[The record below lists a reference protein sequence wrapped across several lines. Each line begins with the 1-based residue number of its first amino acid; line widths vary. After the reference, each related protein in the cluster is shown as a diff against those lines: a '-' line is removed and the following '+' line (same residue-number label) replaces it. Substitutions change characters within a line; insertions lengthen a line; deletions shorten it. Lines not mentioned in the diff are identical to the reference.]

1 MIKKIISAVFSV
13 AISAII
19 AVNPICQT
27 SAFETYKTPVQK
39 EVFLKYGNSARF
51 VFYDENGNK
60 LNNYEI
66 SMKNS
71 AGIEVGRFYDDYY
84 DKFIMSNSSG
94 IEEGGQWSISEKY
107 FEDLISPYKPRYIA
121 EAMYEFDTG
130 IPTSTVCEL
139 HDYSADNKVTM
150 NYIIPGGSMYDHPWY
165 NIYRVFAYPSDET
178 TAFTI
183 PANKIGIFVDKKWS
197 SYNGR
202 GYYQM
207 GSDGAKKFFDN
218 NDMFG
223 KLRVIAPKKDTSEL
237 RVGITKIL
245 DCNTSGKMEFYP
257 KYQSKKTEYVKCK
270 MHITEL
276 FPNEDWKNY
285 QVHENGIIIHDG
297 DEFRLRKATKSTV
310 AFLTIVSGACVT
322 VAMPDSS
329 GNVEFYVEKNSRKM
343 SSEIRIKYYAER
355 EYSTR
360 FKTEGYGGNVY
371 EVIVETPQIY
381 EEEGIMIDNL
391 PQGQYTLELK
401 SADYES
407 VLSEPVSLT
416 IDEDNDVQHYWVE
429 FMTYDEFPKGD
440 TDGNNV
446 IDASDASNILAEYA
460 AISTGRPTIFLP
472 NQKAAADVNNDG
484 VIDSS
489 DASKV
494 LEHYASISTGGS
506 GTI

>member
-13 AISAII
+13 AVAAII
-19 AVNPICQT
+19 AVNPVCQT
-27 SAFETYKTPVQK
+27 NAFETYKTPVQK

-51 VFYDENGNK
+51 IFFDENGNK

-71 AGIEVGRFYDDYY
+71 AGIEVGRFYDNYN
-84 DKFIMSNSSG
+84 DKFKMSNSSG
-94 IEEGGQWSISEKY
+94 IDDGGYWSISEKY
-107 FEDLISPYKPRYIA
+107 FADLIAPDIPRYIA
-121 EAMYEFDTG
+121 ESMYEYDTG
-130 IPTSTVCEL
+130 IPTSTVCNL

-150 NYIIPGGSMYDHPWY
+150 NYIRPDSDMFGHPWY

-223 KLRVIAPKKDTSEL
+223 NLRVIAPKKDTSEL

-245 DCNTSGKMEFYP
+245 DCNTAGKMDSYP

-297 DEFRLRKATKSTV
+297 NEFRLRKATESTA

-322 VAMPDSS
+322 VAMPDKS

-371 EVIVETPQIY
+371 EVIVETPEDY
-381 EEEGIMIDNL
+381 FEEGDLVHNI
-391 PQGQYTLELK
+391 PAGQYTLELESK
-401 SADYES
+401 MGEEVFYEPFK
-407 VLSEPVSLT
+407 LNISEEKMPQVV
-416 IDEDNDVQHYWVE
+416 IAE
-429 FMTYDEFPKGD
+429 FKEIELPKGD
-440 TDGNNV
+440 VDENNV
-446 IDASDASNILAEYA
+446 VDSSDASNILAEYA
-460 AISTGRPTIFLP
+460 ALSTGRPTIFLP
-472 NQKAAADVNNDG
+472 NQKDAADVNNDG

-489 DASKV
+489 DASMV
-494 LEHYASISTGGS
+494 LAHYASVSTGGN
-506 GTI
+506 GVI